1 MAIPIIKD
9 WEKYYSEPHEGLGS
23 SYERVVLNDLILA
36 TAKKYD
42 VKTALESPS
51 FGFTGISGINLMAL
65 ADSGVQITL
74 QDNDAQ
80 RLELIRELW
89 NWLNR
94 PLRAELNPDFRSL
107 EYPDKS
113 FDLSFSFSAL
123 WFVPELKAFLT
134 ELSRVTAKVI
144 FISVPNR
151 SGIGYKLQLRD
162 YSPQEYPELK
172 LEHIDPA
179 SIISILGKLGWR
191 LEDSGFF
198 DCPPWPDIGMTKEE
212 LLGKWLGF
220 KTAPKADNPPKVEKC
235 LSILSHY
242 EGRDPS
248 FEKRMRKL
256 QWFEKTVPEAFK
268 KIWAHHYRL
277 VFSRQ
282 GNAGE

>member
-1 MAIPIIKD
+1 MAIPIIND
-9 WEKYYSEPHEGLGS
+9 WEKYYQNPHEGLGS

-36 TAKKYD
+36 TAKKHG

-65 ADSGVQITL
+65 ADSGVKVTL
-74 QDNDAQ
+74 QDNDSR
-80 RLELIRELW
+80 RLELIQQLW
-89 NWLNR
+89 NRLER
-94 PLRAELNPDFRSL
+94 PLQTELNPDFRGL
-107 EYPDKS
+107 KHPDKA

-123 WFVPELKAFLT
+123 WFVPDLKTFLA

-151 SGIGYKLQLRD
+151 SGLGYKLQLRD
-162 YSPQEYPELK
+162 YNPQKYPELK
-172 LEHIDPA
+172 LSHIDPA
-179 SIISILGKLGWR
+179 SIISILGKLGWK
-191 LEDSGFF
+191 LESSGYF

-212 LLGKWLGF
+212 FLGKWLGI
-220 KTAPKADNPPKVEKC
+220 KPASKVKEPEKAQKY

-242 EGRDPS
+242 EGNDPD

-256 QWFEKTVPEAFK
+256 QWFEKIAPNPFK
-268 KIWAHHYRL
+268 KIWAHHLRL

-282 GNAGE
+282 GGSEK